1 MMFSFS
7 VIIVPV
13 ILYWFNFLYTEW
25 RNEGGIIVNN
35 VQMPEA
41 PLPRRHGGSLRLG
54 PRGGRGG
61 PTPSDKRVLVQE
73 EFDKRLKAK
82 RAMFGS
88 KRSLSL
94 ASFKLPA
101 PRKISLITSKASDV
115 KPDPDQKYLVA
126 NQAKGE
132 LDSLTLEAVI
142 NINDVGRK
150 PAISPRRKV

>member
-1 MMFSFS
+1 
-7 VIIVPV
+7 
-13 ILYWFNFLYTEW
+13 
-25 RNEGGIIVNN
+25 
-35 VQMPEA
+35 MPG
-41 PLPRRHGGSLRLG
+41 LP
-54 PRGGRGG
+54 PG

-82 RAMFGS
+82 RAMFGT

-101 PRKISLITSKASDV
+101 PRKISLIPSKAAAV
-115 KPDPDQKYLVA
+115 EVNKPDPDQKYLVA

-150 PAISPRRKV
+150 PVSPRRKV